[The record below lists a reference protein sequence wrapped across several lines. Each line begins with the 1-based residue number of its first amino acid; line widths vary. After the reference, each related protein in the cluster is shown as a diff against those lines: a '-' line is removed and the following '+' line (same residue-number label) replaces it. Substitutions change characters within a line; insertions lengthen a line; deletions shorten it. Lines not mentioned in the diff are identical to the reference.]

1 MNDIALWKRLVAE
14 FTGVFLLCSIGL
26 MVVATA
32 ITTGSLGLFDLSV
45 AFAFAIMICLLV
57 VAAVSGGHINPAIT
71 VALATFGR
79 FPWRE
84 VPFYVTS
91 QISGGLVGALVLYFL
106 YQGPITAF
114 ERAND
119 IVRGEPESA
128 ITGMI
133 FACFAPNPA
142 IAAAQDPA
150 WTLDII
156 SLPIALGG
164 EFFATFILAIV
175 VFAAIETHNAFAP
188 SLPLFAFII
197 GLVVGFIVIAEAP
210 LTMAAINP
218 ARDLGPRIAI
228 YFLGWGDLA
237 FPGIGNAPWWVWTVG
252 PTLGAI
258 AGGAAW
264 VFVLGRFLAPRP
276 VDPEAAGTEAE
287 EWEVP
292 TPGGVPGTLSAAE
305 RAARALVSELERE
318 REEREQEHTAEDGGP
333 RDSQEG

>member
-1 MNDIALWKRLVAE
+1 VENVSLWKRLVAE
-14 FTGVFLLCSIGL
+14 FIGVFLLCSIGL
-26 MVVATA
+26 MVVATS
-32 ITTGSLGLFDLSV
+32 ITTGALGLFDLSV
-45 AFAFAIMICLLV
+45 AFAFAIMICLVV

-71 VALATFGR
+71 VALAAFGR

-84 VPFYVTS
+84 VPLYVVS
-91 QISGGLVGALVLYFL
+91 QISGGFVGALVLYFL

-114 ERAND
+114 EEANN

-128 ITGMI
+128 VTAMI

-150 WTLDII
+150 WTPDII
-156 SLPIALGG
+156 SLPIALGA
-164 EFFATFILAIV
+164 EFFATFVLALV

-188 SLPLFAFII
+188 NLPSFALIL

-237 FPGIGNAPWWVWTVG
+237 FPGLGDKPWWIWTVG
-252 PTLGAI
+252 PTLGAL
-258 AGGAAW
+258 AGGAVW
-264 VFVLGRFLAPRP
+264 VFALGKFLAPRP
-276 VDPEAAGTEAE
+276 VHPEAAGTEAE
-287 EWEVP
+287 ELAAP
-292 TPGGVPGTLSAAE
+292 TPGGDPSTI
-305 RAARALVSELERE
+305 
-318 REEREQEHTAEDGGP
+318 DP
-333 RDSQEG
+333 R

>member
-1 MNDIALWKRLVAE
+1 LEIALWKRLVAE
-14 FTGVFLLCSIGL
+14 FVGVFLLCCIGL
-26 MVVATA
+26 MVVANA

-57 VAAVSGGHINPAIT
+57 VAAISGGHINPAIT
-71 VALATFGR
+71 IALATFGR

-84 VPFYVTS
+84 VPLYIVS
-91 QISGGLVGALVLYFL
+91 QVSGGVVGALVLYFL
-106 YQGPITAF
+106 WRGPIVAF
-114 ERAND
+114 ETANG
-119 IVRGEPESA
+119 IVRGEPGSE
-128 ITGMI
+128 ITAMI

-156 SLPIALGG
+156 SLPVALGG
-164 EFFATFILAIV
+164 EFIATFVLALV

-188 SLPLFAFII
+188 NLPSFALIL

-210 LTMAAINP
+210 LTMAGINP

-228 YFLGWGDLA
+228 YFLGWDSVA

-252 PTLGAI
+252 PILGAL
-258 AGGAAW
+258 AGGAVW
-264 VFVLGRFLAPRP
+264 VFALGRFLAPRP

-287 EWEVP
+287 ELATP
-292 TPGGVPGTLSAAE
+292 TPGGQPGTTSAAE
-305 RAARALVSELERE
+305 DRAGSRRS
-318 REEREQEHTAEDGGP
+318 
-333 RDSQEG
+333 

>member
-1 MNDIALWKRLVAE
+1 MENVALWKRLVAE

-26 MVVATA
+26 MVVATS
-32 ITTGSLGLFDLSV
+32 ITTGTLGLFDLSV
-45 AFAFAIMICLLV
+45 AFAFAIMICLVV
-57 VAAVSGGHINPAIT
+57 VAAISGGHINPAIT
-71 VALATFGR
+71 VALTAFGR
-79 FPWRE
+79 FPVRE
-84 VPFYVTS
+84 APLYIVAQV
-91 QISGGLVGALVLYFL
+91 SGGCVGALVLYFL

-114 ERAND
+114 EEANN

-128 ITGMI
+128 ITAMI

-150 WTLDII
+150 WTADII
-156 SLPIALGG
+156 SLPTALGA
-164 EFFATFILAIV
+164 EFFATFVLALV

-188 SLPLFAFII
+188 NLPSFALIL

-237 FPGIGNAPWWVWTVG
+237 FPGLEGKPWWIWTVG
-252 PTLGAI
+252 PTLGAL
-258 AGGAAW
+258 AGGAVW
-264 VFVLGRFLAPRP
+264 VFALGKFLAPRP

-287 EWEVP
+287 ELATP
-292 TPGGVPGTLSAAE
+292 TPGGDPSTID
-305 RAARALVSELERE
+305 RR
-318 REEREQEHTAEDGGP
+318 
-333 RDSQEG
+333 